1 MIVLYTLVL
10 EFNVKKK
17 AILLTYLK
25 SLIFFFVF
33 LFQNFVLKTLT
44 YYLPIFLREITWET
58 TELCREHFFKMLDL
72 RIKYN
77 TTL

>member
-44 YYLPIFLREITWET
+44 YYLPIFLREITWCIVCGKRQQSCVEST
-58 TELCREHFFKMLDL
+58 FLKDQVQ
-72 RIKYN
+72 K
-77 TTL
+77 